1 MNMGGEPDQSQIWA
15 RRSVLLVDYL
25 YTLKCPAAIAYTHY
39 AASCF
44 RIASNTNKQSPQEAA
59 ALADAAG
66 IYLSKGF
73 QSELSPQHILTN
85 PVDVVEGIDFLA
97 GL

>member
-1 MNMGGEPDQSQIWA
+1 MHMEEEPDQSQIWA
-15 RRSVLLVDYL
+15 RRSILLVDYL
-25 YTLKCPAAIAYTHY
+25 YTLKCPAAMDFTHY

-44 RIASNTNKQSPQEAA
+44 RIASITNKRSPQEAA

-73 QSELSPQHILTN
+73 QSELSPQHMLTS
-85 PVDVVEGIDFLA
+85 PEDVVEGIDLLA